1 MKNCFLGDRRVSA
14 GVAML
19 AGALAMVGCAREREV
34 RWQGYL
40 EGEFVRV
47 AAPIGGRLEKLAVRR
62 GDVVEAGTE
71 LFVLERA
78 AELAARRQAEE
89 QLRAAEARVADLRKG
104 MRPSEIAALEARV
117 EQAKAAEELTR
128 LEAERLAELF
138 RTKVIAENDYDRAR
152 IAREQAVRTREDLE
166 AQLATARLGGRSDA
180 IAAAEAEVSA
190 AKAARERAEWS
201 VVEKAQR
208 APAAALVYDTLY
220 QEGEFVAAGAP
231 VVSLLPPG
239 NLKVRF
245 FVPEAERARLKVGEV
260 VRVTMSGR
268 EAVEATLRYLSPKP
282 EYTPPVLYNREN
294 RAKLV
299 FMVEAEFEAGA
310 AVELHPGQPVEVG
323 R

>member
-1 MKNCFLGDRRVSA
+1 MKCYFPIERWLACAAV
-14 GVAML
+14 L
-19 AGALAMVGCAREREV
+19 AGGWLVAGCERRAET

-40 EGEFVRV
+40 EGEFVNV

-62 GDVVEAGTE
+62 GDRVEAGTE
-71 LFVLERA
+71 LFGLERA
-78 AELAARRQAEE
+78 AEEAGRRQAEE
-89 QLRAAEARVADLRKG
+89 QLRAAEARLEDLRKG
-104 MRPSEIAALEARV
+104 LRPSEIAALEARL
-117 EQAKAAEELTR
+117 EQARAAEELAR
-128 LEAERLAELF
+128 LENERLRELH
-138 RTKVIAENDYDRAR
+138 RTKVISENDHDRAR
-152 IAREQAVRTREDLE
+152 VAHERAVRTREELE

-180 IAAAEAEVSA
+180 IVAAEAEVSA
-190 AKAARERAEWS
+190 ARAARERAEWS
-201 VVEKAQR
+201 VAEKAQR

-220 QEGEFVAAGAP
+220 QEGEFVAAGAA

-245 FVPEAERARLKVGEV
+245 FVPEAERVRLKVGET

-268 EAVEATLRYLSPKP
+268 EAVEATVRYLSPKP

-299 FMVEAEFEAGA
+299 FMVEAEFEEGA